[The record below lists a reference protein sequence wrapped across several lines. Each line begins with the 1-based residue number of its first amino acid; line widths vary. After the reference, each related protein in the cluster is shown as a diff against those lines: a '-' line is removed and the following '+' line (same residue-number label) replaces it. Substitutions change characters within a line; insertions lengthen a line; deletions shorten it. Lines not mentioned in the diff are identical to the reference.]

1 MDLAAFNALPDDEA
15 RAALAACC
23 GSSRWAAA
31 TAARRPFAD
40 LAALEAAADAVWWS
54 LDPADWREAL
64 AAHPRIGE
72 RPAGAGRAARWSS
85 GEQARVAVES
95 DAAVR
100 DELARANRE
109 YEERF
114 GHLYVIC
121 ASGRGPQEILADLR
135 ARLGNDPDTEL
146 RRAAAEQAAITRLR
160 LRRLVGEPAPA
171 SGT

>member
-1 MDLAAFNALPDDEA
+1 MDLAALNALPDDEA
-15 RAALAACC
+15 QAALAACC
-23 GSSRWAAA
+23 GSPRWAAA
-31 TAARRPFAD
+31 MAGHRPFAD
-40 LAALEAAADAVWWS
+40 LAALEAAAEEVWWS
-54 LDPADWREAL
+54 LEPGDWLDAL

-72 RPAGAGRAARWSS
+72 GPAGQGRSARWSQ
-85 GEQARVAVES
+85 GEQARVAAES

-121 ASGRGPQEILADLR
+121 ASGRGPREILADLR
-135 ARLGNDPDTEL
+135 IRLGNDPDTEL

-160 LRRLVGEPAPA
+160 LRRLVDEPAAA
-171 SGT
+171 SGR